1 MLRIDV
7 PVRNSSIICSFRSM
21 HAFTSAVINDMLKNR
36 VGGKINMK
44 TFRNIIIGVFLGA
57 AIVLGG
63 LYVMQ
68 KYHAKPEEEPVQIN
82 LSTEIQGRIN
92 EIGQL
97 ATAEYIYDITQV
109 LEKPPEEVFSIKVPF
124 TGGHTIYSYSGTI
137 KAGIEFSQV
146 QIDVND
152 ETKTVTVTMPEVIQ
166 ISNEIDN
173 DSLKVYDEQSSFIN
187 QFKMEDFNE
196 SVESLKKT
204 AEDTASERGL
214 QENALENAK
223 VIITNMLASVID
235 TQEYKVVF
243 N

>member
-1 MLRIDV
+1 
-7 PVRNSSIICSFRSM
+7 
-21 HAFTSAVINDMLKNR
+21 
-36 VGGKINMK
+36 MK

-97 ATAEYIYDITQV
+97 ATAEYMYEITQV
-109 LEKPPEEVFSIKVPF
+109 LEEPPQELFNIQLPLPTSRS
-124 TGGHTIYSYSGTI
+124 IYSYGGTI

-146 QIDVND
+146 QIDVNE
-152 ETKTVTVTMPEVIQ
+152 ETKTVTVTMPKVIQ

-173 DSLKVYDEQSSFIN
+173 DSFKLYDEKNSIFNPIS
-187 QFKMEDFNE
+187 MESYNKSIDA
-196 SVESLKKT
+196 LKT
-204 AEDTASERGL
+204 AAEESAKERGL

-223 VIITNMLASVID
+223 LIITNMLESVID